1 MNNFEERK
9 EKLQE
14 ETQQFMYAQSS
25 KFSSVSRSL
34 IFGILGTIWVLTYKE
49 GRMTIPND
57 FLLSS
62 LMLCLLYLFSDVIH
76 YYTDSRAYKKELYR
90 LDKYKTLEDLEN
102 QHEPIMDQINKNS
115 HSFIIFNF
123 CVLIFSS
130 AYLIVGMF
138 I

>member
-123 CVLIFSS
+123 FVLIFSS

>member
-102 QHEPIMDQINKNS
+102 KHEPIMDQINKNS